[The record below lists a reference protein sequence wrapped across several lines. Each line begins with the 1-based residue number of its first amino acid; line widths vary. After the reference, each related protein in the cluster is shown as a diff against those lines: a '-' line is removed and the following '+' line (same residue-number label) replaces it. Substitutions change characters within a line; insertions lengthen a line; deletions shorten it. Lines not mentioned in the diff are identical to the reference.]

1 MVPYVAVT
9 TADRIGA
16 ITLLMITLGPC
27 ELTLAED
34 PYQVSSTADMRG
46 APGATGQ

>member
-1 MVPYVAVT
+1 VVPYVAVT

-16 ITLLMITLGPC
+16 ITYLMIALGPC

-34 PYQVSSTADMRG
+34 PHQVSSTAGMRG
-46 APGATGQ
+46 APGATGR